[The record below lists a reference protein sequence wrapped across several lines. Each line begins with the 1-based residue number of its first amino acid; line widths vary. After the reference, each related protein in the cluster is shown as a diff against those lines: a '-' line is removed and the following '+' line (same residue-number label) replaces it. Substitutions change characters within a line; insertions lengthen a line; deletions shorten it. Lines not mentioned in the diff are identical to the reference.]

1 MKMTNSPDYL
11 LKIESISLFFII
23 FKKTGAKTDG
33 FYHFDNFLKSNT
45 LSLVTNQY
53 QYFVQN

>member
-1 MKMTNSPDYL
+1 MKMTNSPNYL

-33 FYHFDNFLKSNT
+33 FYHFDNFFKSNT
-45 LSLVTNQY
+45 LSLFISN
-53 QYFVQN
+53 